1 MIGATPVQPRANR
14 QRIAHAPLGDLSHV
28 ELIERLA
35 MAIHTRE
42 KGAQGDAQDV
52 PDTDDDEEEMTGTQA
67 SLRSALASLREVK

>member
-1 MIGATPVQPRANR
+1 
-14 QRIAHAPLGDLSHV
+14 
-28 ELIERLA
+28 

-67 SLRSALASLREVK
+67 SLRSALARSARS